1 MEDQNIVFVYGTLMK
16 GMGNDH
22 FLEKSKYLG
31 EGVTDKEYSMY
42 IDIVI
47 PKITI
52 TPRYKIDGE
61 LYLVS
66 DNDMI
71 LMDKL
76 EGKYSKMVTKV
87 YNKKSRKFVDAY
99 IYVWERPIMMR
110 KDVVINKNGS
120 YREYMND

>member
-16 GMGNDH
+16 GMGNEH

-52 TPRYKIDGE
+52 TPMYKIDGE

-71 LMDKL
+71 LIDKL
-76 EGKYSKMVTKV
+76 ERKYSKMVTKV

-120 YREYMND
+120 YREYMEN

>member
-47 PKITI
+47 PKITV
-52 TPRYKIDGE
+52 TPRYKIKGE
-61 LYLVS
+61 LYDVS

-120 YREYMND
+120 YREYMDD

>member
-1 MEDQNIVFVYGTLMK
+1 MENQNIVFVYGTLMK

-76 EGKYSKMVTKV
+76 ERKYSKMVTKV

-110 KDVVINKNGS
+110 KDVIINKNGS
-120 YREYMND
+120 YREYMDD

>member
-31 EGVTDKEYSMY
+31 DGVTDKEYSMY

-99 IYVWERPIMMR
+99 IYFWERPIMMR

-120 YREYMND
+120 YREYMED

>member
-71 LMDKL
+71 LMNKL

>member
-52 TPRYKIDGE
+52 TPMYKIDGE

-71 LMDKL
+71 LIDKL
-76 EGKYSKMVTKV
+76 ERKYSKMVTKV

-120 YREYMND
+120 YREYMEN

>member
-71 LMDKL
+71 LMNKL

-120 YREYMND
+120 YREYMED

>member
-1 MEDQNIVFVYGTLMK
+1 MENRNIVFVYGTLMK

-31 EGVTDKEYSMY
+31 DGVTDKEYSMY

-71 LMDKL
+71 LIDKL

-110 KDVVINKNGS
+110 KDVVINKSGS
-120 YREYMND
+120 YREYIDD

>member
-1 MEDQNIVFVYGTLMK
+1 MKDQNIVFVYGTLMK

-22 FLEKSKYLG
+22 FLEKSEYLG
-31 EGVTDKEYSMY
+31 EGLTGKEYSMY

-47 PKITI
+47 PKITE
-52 TPRYKIDGE
+52 TPRYKIEGE
-61 LYLVS
+61 LYSVS
-66 DNDMI
+66 DVDMK

-87 YNKKSRKFVDAY
+87 YNKRSKKFVDAF

-110 KDVVINKNGS
+110 KDVVINRSGS
-120 YREYMND
+120 YRDYMDD

>member
-76 EGKYSKMVTKV
+76 ERKYSKMVTKV

-120 YREYMND
+120 YREYMED